1 MDEGKSTKTYALT
14 HNIDNRKWTLDD
26 HKGLFL
32 LTMLLRLLF
41 RHDPNLRR
49 AHFWN
54 ARLQIKSGSVY
65 QCSFF
70 RTGDNISEQFN
81 CEDDFTSLADAM
93 STMHIHSVVAEHD
106 RLHQSVKAI
115 VQEPAEGTRKVQLL
129 NFLKEFAFV
138 TQCGQTTNQLRE
150 LANITPEL
158 FANSCYDRRIVPISP
173 RYGQGAG
180 GKNWHRNLVR
190 YLVAAERTNF
200 VTLVEQVYAARVFS
214 MAEAGLIYQC
224 CQLATQPG
232 GRCQRVDMFNA
243 IFSQLTG
250 FGALACKNYWEA
262 LVAHN
267 IIQNSTPDEATQ
279 VADGPGAKHYWLTA
293 GVSREKILETVLA
306 YIKDPKC
313 KIVVKYRDTGVQTEI
328 FFAEL
333 GLSEHNV
340 DESLCQFWACAVGR
354 IMEVWNNT
362 RRGKQTPV
370 PDYLRPNQVIL
381 DDIRQQLQTRDEART
396 KQCLDPY
403 EILRLERWSLQTP
416 FPFAVIL

>member
-1 MDEGKSTKTYALT
+1 
-14 HNIDNRKWTLDD
+14 
-26 HKGLFL
+26 
-32 LTMLLRLLF
+32 
-41 RHDPNLRR
+41 
-49 AHFWN
+49 
-54 ARLQIKSGSVY
+54 VY

-115 VQEPAEGTRKVQLL
+115 VQETAEGTRKVQLL
-129 NFLKEFAFV
+129 NFFFEFAFV
-138 TQCGQTTNQLRE
+138 TQFGQTTNQLRE
-150 LANITPEL
+150 LANMTPEL
-158 FANSCYDRRIVPISP
+158 FASACYDRRIVPISP

-190 YLVAAERTNF
+190 I
-200 VTLVEQVYAARVFS
+200 FS

-232 GRCQRVDMFNA
+232 GRCQRVDMFDA

-293 GVSREKILETVLA
+293 GVSREKMLETVLA

-333 GLSEHNV
+333 
-340 DESLCQFWACAVGR
+340 R
-354 IMEVWNNT
+354 
-362 RRGKQTPV
+362 
-370 PDYLRPNQVIL
+370 
-381 DDIRQQLQTRDEART
+381 
-396 KQCLDPY
+396 
-403 EILRLERWSLQTP
+403 
-416 FPFAVIL
+416 